1 MKNKQLQILYFRSVV
16 AILFIIWGIGWLVPA
31 SQNSLKELPGGLF
44 IILGIGFLYY
54 SVKGIR
60 KYRRTGEVKAFIDE
74 RAELNGLKGSRNGYM
89 VIVFSLSVLY
99 VLLELGLISANAFA
113 AFTGTVVAAGIIT
126 HILSY
131 YIYERKG

>member
-1 MKNKQLQILYFRSVV
+1 
-16 AILFIIWGIGWLVPA
+16 
-31 SQNSLKELPGGLF
+31 
-44 IILGIGFLYY
+44 
-54 SVKGIR
+54 
-60 KYRRTGEVKAFIDE
+60 
-74 RAELNGLKGSRNGYM
+74 M